1 MQGENT
7 RLPLGAPGKLQVRY
21 ADSLEEKKAKRASQA
36 ASRSHLPEARP
47 NEPLPAGF
55 MSFPSPSEVHP
66 MRDPLNPMGV
76 DPMQQSYP
84 LGDFG
89 GMQAPRMRPNIPG
102 APSAS
107 VYIKNL
113 PPTCD
118 KLLLYEHFAPQGA
131 ILSVKVLTDS
141 TTGQCRGVGFVNYAN
156 PMAAMSAVH
165 ALHGLQ
171 VGDKPLHVSLQT
183 AAQSGRAYGGA

>member
-1 MQGENT
+1 MN
-7 RLPLGAPGKLQVRY
+7 PLGDA
-21 ADSLEEKKAKRASQA
+21 
-36 ASRSHLPEARP
+36 
-47 NEPLPAGF
+47 
-55 MSFPSPSEVHP
+55 
-66 MRDPLNPMGV
+66 
-76 DPMQQSYP
+76 MQQSYA
-84 LGDFG
+84 LGGSFT
-89 GMQAPRMRPNIPG
+89 ALPNPRIRPNIPG

-141 TTGQCRGVGFVNYAN
+141 ATGVCRGVGFVNYAT
-156 PMAAMSAVH
+156 PMAAISAVH

-171 VGDKPLHVSLQT
+171 LGEKPLHVSLQT
-183 AAQSGRAYGGA
+183 AAQPGRGYSGQ